1 MEDDK
6 LIIHCPTKE
15 DYIKIIDK
23 IGWYSG
29 CKNYENW
36 EDYEEETSLRIKENK
51 IQFYCD
57 LAWYR
62 KEYPD
67 YKVIT
72 AKEYLGEPVFS
83 EESIEAALRIP
94 RDYYIGKS
102 RFFGSIEDGY
112 SNLPKENATT
122 FTNGNKQLN
131 NKKKGNKVMSNI
143 KIFFNDLTVSGDDK
157 ELRTAGLK
165 DRDLNWTTDAKDI
178 VLDLEAKELGYKDFE
193 AMSDKHCVSQ
203 GYSAFEIIDLM
214 AKFSEKLLATAK
226 KFNKKNK

>member
-1 MEDDK
+1 MKDDK
-6 LIIHCPTKE
+6 LIIHCPTRE
-15 DYIKIIDK
+15 DYIKIVDK

-94 RDYYIGKS
+94 RDYHIGKA
-102 RFFGSIEDGY
+102 RQLGQTYAY
-112 SNLPKENATT
+112 SKIMEEEY
-122 FTNGNKQLN
+122 KLN
-131 NKKKGNKVMSNI
+131 NKGNKVMSNI

-165 DRDLNWTTDAKDI
+165 DSDLNWTDDAKDI

-193 AMSDKHCVSQ
+193 FMSDKHCVSQ